1 MRRLLTLLLLTL
13 CACPESRRPPAPPP
27 PEAPPAAEVVTPPAP
42 TSLEALRAAYE
53 ADRDAFS
60 ADPTPA
66 RWEAAIASLNA
77 LRTAAEGALEILE
90 DYEPVERD
98 ELVRARPAESNQR
111 EGPAKDAGPDSTEDR

>member
-53 ADRDAFS
+53 VGVPRTVYMTSSGTIAVSRDGETIADEQSPYATEVVRELLAK
-60 ADPTPA
+60 
-66 RWEAAIASLNA
+66 
-77 LRTAAEGALEILE
+77 
-90 DYEPVERD
+90 PV
-98 ELVRARPAESNQR
+98 
-111 EGPAKDAGPDSTEDR
+111 K